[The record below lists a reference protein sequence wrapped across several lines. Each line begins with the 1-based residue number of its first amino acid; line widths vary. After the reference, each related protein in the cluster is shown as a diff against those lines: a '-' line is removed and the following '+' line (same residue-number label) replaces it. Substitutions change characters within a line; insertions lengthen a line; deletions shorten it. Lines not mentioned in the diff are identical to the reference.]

1 LIKRNDFLCVNSM
14 SDLALAVPQA
24 ADEPLVHRLDGRHAW
39 RLPSAADVR
48 AIRDKLELSQSQFA
62 NRFGL
67 SVRAVREWEQ
77 GRRQPEAPA
86 RILLLLIASRPNV
99 VDEVLAAAMLAA
111 AA

>member
-1 LIKRNDFLCVNSM
+1 MNDA
-14 SDLALAVPQA
+14 DGAVSQT
-24 ADEPLVHRLDGRHAW
+24 ADEPLLHRLDDSRAW

-48 AIRDKLELSQSQFA
+48 VIRDKLELSQSQFA

-86 RILLLLIASRPNV
+86 RILLLMIANRPNV
-99 VDEVLAAAMLAA
+99 VDEVLAAAMLVAA
-111 AA
+111 A